1 MENTR
6 HFPEEASHVDMS
18 AFHPGKA
25 SSINT
30 KYKKSK
36 CQVYQAVLYEIK

>member
-30 KYKKSK
+30 KYKKSAK
-36 CQVYQAVLYEIK
+36 SIRQYYMK